1 MYFIQLFPYCEQIKT
16 IFGVLNMHAC
26 LAVEQ
31 KASSKTKHACESTS
45 NRPHLCGYISM
56 FAKGLFL
63 LKNAG
68 TR

>member
-16 IFGVLNMHAC
+16 VFGVNMHAC